1 MKPVVRY
8 EKDITFSGDTPFPTK
23 ILLSKNDTPTASARL
38 SMLNKGDRID
48 VHAHADSDQI
58 EYCISGK
65 ALMFIEGLGE
75 KEIVEGTFT
84 YIPKGVKHGIIS
96 AVETTVFLTIFV
108 PPLF

>member
-1 MKPVVRY
+1 MKPVVKY
-8 EKDITFSGDTPFPTK
+8 EKDIAFSGDAPFPTK

-38 SMLNKGDRID
+38 SMLNKGDRIE

-58 EYCISGK
+58 KYCIRGK

-75 KEIVEGTFT
+75 KEIIAGAFT
-84 YIPKGVKHGIIS
+84 YIPKGVKHSLIS
-96 AVETTVFLTIFV
+96 VIEPIVFLTIFV